1 MVISPTDI
9 STVISALSPP
19 ALALVQQEHLEG
31 LYMAHVG
38 EVGGVAAFW
47 LVVWGVL
54 CCEMRAFSIT
64 GPLCLCGGGV
74 LAIICVVLVVFGMDQ
89 AIFPALNL
97 VQTRHFIPLNRAPWA
112 AGANHNGT

>member
-9 STVISALSPP
+9 STIISALSPP

-38 EVGGVAAFW
+38 EVGGAAAFL

-54 CCEMRAFSIT
+54 CCEDNAFSIT
-64 GPLCLCGGGV
+64 GPLCIGGGGV
-74 LAIICVVLVVFGMDQ
+74 LALICIILVVFGMDQ
-89 AIFPALNL
+89 AMFPALNL
-97 VQTRHFIPLNRAPWA
+97 VQATLSH
-112 AGANHNGT
+112 